1 MGKRARTEQ
10 AKQARAQAI
19 LEKAKEMLLTTSYEQ
34 IKMADLAKSLG
45 LSNGTLY
52 VYFPSKE
59 ALFLQ
64 LLWQEFEDRMKCL
77 ERQASLC
84 PLRSFADLQD
94 LILRALDRL
103 MQDRPLFIYLE
114 TMRIMVL
121 ESSLRCDAFRP
132 ERERLKMR
140 LDGWVDQ
147 LAAGGVLSR
156 AQLQEIFRTAVAL
169 LAGFYL
175 RGRVWRLAGG
185 AAPSPEAMRNDVL
198 TGMRCYLEGYALHL
212 QPQAGKLKGV

>member
-77 ERQASLC
+77 EQQASL
-84 PLRSFADLQD
+84 
-94 LILRALDRL
+94 
-103 MQDRPLFIYLE
+103 
-114 TMRIMVL
+114 
-121 ESSLRCDAFRP
+121 
-132 ERERLKMR
+132 
-140 LDGWVDQ
+140 
-147 LAAGGVLSR
+147 
-156 AQLQEIFRTAVAL
+156 
-169 LAGFYL
+169 
-175 RGRVWRLAGG
+175 
-185 AAPSPEAMRNDVL
+185 
-198 TGMRCYLEGYALHL
+198 
-212 QPQAGKLKGV
+212 